1 MQLYMN
7 GENDMYF
14 RSQDT
19 LEKKWENV
27 PFRACLKSMGFTDF
41 ELKDRPLIGIVN
53 SGNNIVP
60 GHYNLDE
67 LKEFVKRGV
76 YAAGG
81 TTVEF
86 GVIAGCDGLSD
97 GHIGMN
103 YSLPSREIICDSV
116 QAEVEMTRMDA
127 VVMLASCDKI
137 VPAMLMAAARMDI
150 PAIVVNGGPMVGGI
164 EFDGRAS
171 DQTSPDE
178 AKGMCA
184 AGFIKP
190 EDVLA
195 LEDTCCPGCGS
206 CAFLGTA
213 NSMCCLTEAMGM
225 SLTGSALVP
234 ATYAERKRI
243 AFESGR
249 KIVELTKN
257 GINARQIINGRS
269 IRNAIKV
276 SLAICGS
283 TNSVLHLSAIAREA
297 EADIDVMQEFKKL
310 GPITPHLAKVNP
322 ASIYN
327 MEAFYLAG
335 GIPRVMKYMG
345 ATVDGD
351 VMTVTGKTMAENLE
365 EYKFIYPEN
374 RKIIRPLD
382 DPFSPNGGLAV
393 LQGNLAPDTAITKP
407 GAFDKSLYH
416 FEGKA
421 RVFDSEDA
429 ANAAILDNQ
438 IVAGDVVVIRYEGP
452 KGGPGMREMYRA
464 MKYMHGQGLALKT
477 ALVTDGR
484 FSGTNN
490 GCFVGHIS
498 PEAAEGGPLAIV
510 EDGDII
516 VIDVNEGL
524 LELKVSDE
532 EIARRLANWK
542 RPEKFIPQGYLRRYA
557 KHVSSASKGAVYLD

>member
-1 MQLYMN
+1 MVY
-7 GENDMYF
+7 

-19 LEKKWENV
+19 LKKSWENV
-27 PFRACLKSMGFTDF
+27 PFRCCLKSMGFTDY

-60 GHYNLDE
+60 GHYNLNE
-67 LKEFVKRGV
+67 LSEFVTRGV

-103 YSLPSREIICDSV
+103 YSLPSREIICDSI

-127 VVMLASCDKI
+127 IVLLASCDKI
-137 VPAMLMAAARMDI
+137 VPAMLMAAARLDI
-150 PAIVVNGGPMVGGI
+150 PAILVNGGPMEGGVF
-164 EFDGRAS
+164 FDGRKS

-178 AKGMCA
+178 AKGMLTA
-184 AGFIKP
+184 NLIT
-190 EDVLA
+190 EQQLLD
-195 LEDTCCPGCGS
+195 LEDLVCPTCGS

-213 NSMCCLTEAMGM
+213 NSMCCITEALGM
-225 SLTGSALVP
+225 SLTGSALIH
-234 ATYAERKRI
+234 ATYAERKRV

-249 KIVELTKN
+249 QIVALTKS
-257 GINARQIINGRS
+257 GITARKIITESS
-269 IRNAIKV
+269 IKNAIRV
-276 SLAICGS
+276 SLGIAGS
-283 TNSVLHLSAIAREA
+283 TNCALHIPAIAREA
-297 EADIDVMQEFKKL
+297 GLDMNVIEEYANL
-310 GPITPHLAKVNP
+310 APITPHIAKVNP
-322 ASIYN
+322 ASPYN
-327 MEAFYLAG
+327 MEDFYFAG
-335 GIPRVMKYMG
+335 GVPRVMQNMSSML
-345 ATVDGD
+345 DLS
-351 VMTVTGKTMAENLE
+351 VMTCTGKSLGENLSS
-365 EYKFIYPEN
+365 YKYVYPYNPEV
-374 RKIIRPLD
+374 IHTLD
-382 DPFSPNGGLAV
+382 NPFSDNGGLAV
-393 LQGNLAPDTAITKP
+393 LRGNLAPDTAITKP

-421 RVFDSEDA
+421 RVFDSEDD
-429 ANAAILDNQ
+429 ANAAILRRE

-464 MKYMHGQGLALKT
+464 MKYMHGQGLALRT

-510 EDGDII
+510 QDGDII
-516 VIDVNEGL
+516 VIDVNEGRL
-524 LELKVSDE
+524 DIKLSEE
-532 EIARRLANWK
+532 EIQKRLSNWK
-542 RPEKFIPQGYLRRYA
+542 RPEKNIPQGYLRRYA
-557 KHVSSASKGAVYLD
+557 KHVSSASRGAVYLDD

>member
-1 MQLYMN
+1 MKY
-7 GENDMYF
+7 

-19 LEKKWENV
+19 LKKSWENV

-41 ELKDRPLIGIVN
+41 ELEDRPLIGIVN

-150 PAIVVNGGPMVGGI
+150 PAIIVNGGPMVGGI
-164 EFDGRAS
+164 EFDGRKS

-178 AKGMCA
+178 AKGMCST
-184 AGFIKP
+184 GLISP
-190 EDVLA
+190 QDVLD
-195 LEDTCCPGCGS
+195 LEDLCCPGCGS
-206 CAFLGTA
+206 CSFLGTA
-213 NSMCCLTEAMGM
+213 NTMCCLTEALGM

-234 ATYAERKRI
+234 ATFAERKRI

-249 KIVELTKN
+249 QICALVRD
-257 GINARQIINGRS
+257 GINARQIITETA

-276 SLAICGS
+276 NLAICGS
-283 TNSVLHLSAIAREA
+283 TNAVLHLSAIAREA
-297 EADIDVMQEFKKL
+297 ELNMNVMQVFKEY
-310 GPITPHLAKVNP
+310 GPITPHIAKVNP
-322 ASIYN
+322 ASPHN
-327 MEAFYLAG
+327 MEEFYFAG
-335 GIPRVMKYMG
+335 GIPRVMLNMG
-345 ATVDGD
+345 EMIDGSA
-351 VMTVTGKTMAENLE
+351 MTCSGKSVSENLSSF
-365 EYKFIYPEN
+365 KFSYPAN
-374 RKIIRPLD
+374 DDIIRPLD
-382 DPFSPNGGLAV
+382 RPFSSNGGLAV
-393 LQGNLAPDTAITKP
+393 LQGNLAPGTAITKP

-416 FEGKA
+416 FEGPA
-421 RVFDSEDA
+421 RVFDSEDD
-429 ANAAILDNQ
+429 ANAAILAGN
-438 IVAGDVVVIRYEGP
+438 IHAGDVVVIRYEGP

-510 EDGDII
+510 RDGDII
-516 VIDVNEGL
+516 VIDVDKGL
-524 LELKVSDE
+524 LEVKLSDD
-532 EIARRLANWK
+532 EIKSRLSVWK
-542 RPEKFIPQGYLRRYA
+542 KPEKLIPQGYLRRYA
-557 KHVSSASKGAVYLD
+557 KHVSSAAEGAVYLD

>member
-1 MQLYMN
+1 
-7 GENDMYF
+7 MYF

-19 LEKKWENV
+19 LKKSWENV
-27 PFRACLKSMGFTDF
+27 PFRSCLKSMGFTDF
-41 ELKDRPLIGIVN
+41 ELHDRPLIGIVN

-60 GHYNLDE
+60 GHYNLSE
-67 LKEFVKRGV
+67 LADFVTRGV

-81 TTVEF
+81 TTVQF

-103 YSLPSREIICDSV
+103 YSLPSREIICDSI

-127 VVMLASCDKI
+127 IVLLASCDKI
-137 VPAMLMAAARMDI
+137 VPAMLMAAARLDI
-150 PAIVVNGGPMVGGI
+150 PAILVNGGPMEGGI
-164 EFDGRAS
+164 FFDGRKS

-178 AKGMCA
+178 AKGMCSA
-184 AGFIKP
+184 KLIS
-190 EDVLA
+190 EQQVLD
-195 LEDTCCPGCGS
+195 LEDLCCPTCGS

-213 NSMCCLTEAMGM
+213 NSMCCITEALGM

-234 ATYAERKRI
+234 ATYAERKRV

-249 KIVELTKN
+249 QICDLARK
-257 GINARQIINGRS
+257 GITARQIINEKS
-269 IRNAIKV
+269 IRNAIRV
-276 SLAICGS
+276 SLGIAAS
-283 TNSVLHLSAIAREA
+283 TNAALHIPAIAREA
-297 EADIDVMQEFKKL
+297 GLDMNVIEEYAKY
-310 GPITPHLAKVNP
+310 GPVTPHIAKVNP
-322 ASIYN
+322 ASPYD
-327 MEAFYLAG
+327 MQDFYFAG
-335 GIPRVMKYMG
+335 GIPRVMQYMSDMLDLS
-345 ATVDGD
+345 A
-351 VMTVTGKTMAENLE
+351 MTCTGKTMGENLSQ
-365 EYKFIYPEN
+365 YKFRYPKN
-374 RKIIRPLD
+374 NDIIRTLD
-382 DPFSPNGGLAV
+382 NPFSENGGLAV
-393 LQGNLAPDTAITKP
+393 LRGNLAPDTAITKP

-416 FEGKA
+416 FEGPA
-421 RVFDSEDA
+421 RVFNSEDD
-429 ANAAILDNQ
+429 ANAAILRRE

-464 MKYMHGQGLALKT
+464 MKYMHGQGLALET

-516 VIDVNEGL
+516 VIDVNEGR

-532 EIARRLANWK
+532 EIAARLAKWK
-542 RPEKFIPQGYLRRYA
+542 KPEKDIPRGYLRRYT
-557 KHVSSASKGAVYLD
+557 KHVSSASRGAVYLDD